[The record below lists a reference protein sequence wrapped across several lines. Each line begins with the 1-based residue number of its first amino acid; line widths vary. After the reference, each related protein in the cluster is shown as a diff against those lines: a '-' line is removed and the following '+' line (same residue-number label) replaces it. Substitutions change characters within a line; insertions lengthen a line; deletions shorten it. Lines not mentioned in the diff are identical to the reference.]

1 MKSSTGCCCFWLLT
15 RLTRDDLL
23 MRSKHVLEMTATCSI
38 CNAADEAQRQTP
50 PHLVACKRRMR
61 VKTPRVVA
69 AVAFEF
75 HSSFPRNR
83 RIVSLRLRPT
93 CLPLTILAA
102 AISLLVP
109 EEPLTMYTCA
119 SFRSALVFPPSRSV
133 SVCVCVRISVL

>member
-1 MKSSTGCCCFWLLT
+1 MKSSTGCCCCFWLLT

-38 CNAADEAQRQTP
+38 CNAADEARRQTP

-109 EEPLTMYTCA
+109 EDPRRTPDYVYVRLIPFC
-119 SFRSALVFPPSRSV
+119 SRISALALCF
-133 SVCVCVRISVL
+133 CVCV